1 MNYIVTGDM
10 GKRTD
15 NATIAVC
22 QRVTKL
28 RGGEVPE
35 PGIYIGHSP
44 PEVVYTELDF
54 VRLEEFPLE
63 TPYRSIVARHKEIVT
78 HKEVIRNVDHLVDA
92 TGVGEAVL
100 EMMHIDLPACI
111 GLYFTG
117 GDRVREGKSKTELFV
132 PKRDIAM
139 SLLLWYENDRIHV
152 ATGNDRT
159 REGRRQAEVYKRYD
173 EQLAKFTEKIKATH
187 HTVWE
192 NESDADHDDLV
203 IAVAM
208 ACWWAQMHYGFETPV
223 DAEDAFP
230 AKDQDVYDPFSALR
244 SDDG

>member
-1 MNYIVTGDM
+1 MSWIVAGDM
-10 GKRTD
+10 GKRKD
-15 NATIAVC
+15 PATIAVC
-22 QRVTKL
+22 QRVTKV
-28 RGGEVPE
+28 RGDATPG
-35 PGIYIGHSP
+35 PGIYIGHST

-54 VRLEEFPLE
+54 VMLEEFPLG
-63 TPYRSIVARHKEIVT
+63 TTYRDIVARHKDIVT
-78 HKEVIRNVDHLVDA
+78 DKEVFRNVDHLVDA

-100 EMMHIDLPACI
+100 EMMHIDLPDCI

-117 GDRVREGKSKTELFV
+117 GDRVREGKTKTELFV

-139 SLLLWYENDRIHV
+139 SLLLWHQHDRIHV
-152 ATGNDRT
+152 NQGHDRT
-159 REGRRQAEVYKRYD
+159 RDGRRQAEVFQRYE
-173 EQLAKFTEKIKATH
+173 EQLSKFKEKIKTTH

-223 DAEDAFP
+223 DAEDEFP
-230 AKDQDVYDPFSALR
+230 AKTQEAYDPFSQLR
-244 SDDG
+244 GE